1 MNYTKLFDI
10 LSFNSPITLE
20 EEITEKTELYEI
32 YRSES
37 EDDILK
43 DIKRFY
49 KVDLRKSPEYD
60 NAETVKDLIS
70 ILDKMIKDKMLR

>member
-49 KVDLRKSPEYD
+49 KVDLRKSPDYD
-60 NAETVKDLIS
+60 RAKTVKDLID
-70 ILDKMIKDKMLR
+70 ILDKMLR

>member
-43 DIKRFY
+43 DIKKFY
-49 KVDLRKSPEYD
+49 KVDIRKSPDYD
-60 NAETVKDLIS
+60 NAETVKDLMV
-70 ILDKMIKDKMLR
+70 ILDKMTKL

>member
-20 EEITEKTELYEI
+20 EEITEETELYEI
-32 YRSES
+32 YLSES
-37 EDDILK
+37 EDDILS

-60 NAETVKDLIS
+60 NAETVKDLIA
-70 ILDKMIKDKMLR
+70 ILDKMIKNKMLR